1 MKVISDW
8 KRSLKSYS
16 FISLVGILMSAISLA
31 GLSALG
37 VLGTAL
43 SMPVLATLVIIF
55 AVIGGVGRFIDQTDD
70 KLESD
75 EEQGDVQ

>member
-1 MKVISDW
+1 MKIVNDW
-8 KRSLKSYS
+8 KRHLKSYS
-16 FISLVGILMSAISLA
+16 FISLVGILLSAISIT

-55 AVIGGVGRFIDQTDD
+55 ATLGGIGRFIDQTDD
-70 KLESD
+70 NI
-75 EEQGDVQ
+75 EENSGG

>member
-1 MKVISDW
+1 MKVVNDW
-8 KRSLKSYS
+8 KRHLKSYS
-16 FISLVGILMSAISLA
+16 FISLVGILLSAISIT

-55 AVIGGVGRFIDQTDD
+55 ATLGGIGRFIDQTDD
-70 KLESD
+70 NLE
-75 EEQGDVQ
+75 ETQGG

>member
-1 MKVISDW
+1 MKIVNDW
-8 KRSLKSYS
+8 KKHLKSYS
-16 FISLVGILMSAISLA
+16 FISLVGILLSAISIT

-55 AVIGGVGRFIDQTDD
+55 AVLGGLGRFIDQTDD
-70 KLESD
+70 NI
-75 EEQGDVQ
+75 EEQQNE

>member
-8 KRSLKSYS
+8 KRHLKSYS
-16 FISLVGILMSAISLA
+16 FISLVGILLSSISVV

-37 VLGTAL
+37 VLGAEL

-55 AVIGGVGRFIDQTDD
+55 ATLGGAGRFIDQTDD
-70 KLESD
+70 NIED
-75 EEQGDVQ
+75 QENVQ

>member
-8 KRSLKSYS
+8 KRHLKSYS
-16 FISLVGILMSAISLA
+16 FISLVGILLSAISLT

-43 SMPVLATLVIIF
+43 SMPVLAALVIIF
-55 AVIGGVGRFIDQTDD
+55 ATLGGLGRFIDQTDD
-70 KLESD
+70 NIEESPD
-75 EEQGDVQ
+75 D

>member
-1 MKVISDW
+1 MKVVSDW

-16 FISLVGILMSAISLA
+16 FISLVGILLSAISIT

-70 KLESD
+70 KLESN

>member
-16 FISLVGILMSAISLA
+16 FISLVGILLSAISLA

-70 KLESD
+70 KLESN

>member
-16 FISLVGILMSAISLA
+16 FISLVGILLSTISLA

>member
-16 FISLVGILMSAISLA
+16 FISLVGILLSTISLA

-55 AVIGGVGRFIDQTDD
+55 TVIGGVGRFIDQTDD